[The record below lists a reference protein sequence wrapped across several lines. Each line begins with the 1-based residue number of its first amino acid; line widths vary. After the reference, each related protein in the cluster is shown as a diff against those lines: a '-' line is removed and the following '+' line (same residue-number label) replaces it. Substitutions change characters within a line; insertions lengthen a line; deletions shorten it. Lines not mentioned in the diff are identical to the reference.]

1 MKKNP
6 IRTMAL
12 YHAIAQNI
20 VLITNARLAFEDIQ
34 EDQRTA
40 WETEDALFNATAEVT
55 WERKLIPKAGSKTR
69 ADSLGHEDCRDGHHV
84 LSENPTNMLDIVGSM
99 ARTAVREQGYR
110 SVMGLI
116 PGKPVLPTK
125 RSTAMSRFTNT
136 ALILTAIKRP
146 GRWVVSGRCP

>member
-6 IRTMAL
+6 IRTMVL
-12 YHAIAQNI
+12 CHAIAQNI
-20 VLITNARLAFEDIQ
+20 VLITNARMAFEDIH

-69 ADSLGHEDCRDGHHV
+69 ADSLGDENCRDGHHV
-84 LSENPTNMLDIVGSM
+84 LSENPTNLLDNVGSM
-99 ARTAVREQGYR
+99 ARTTVHEQGNR

-116 PGKPVLPTK
+116 PDKPMLPTN
-125 RSTAMSRFTNT
+125 RSIAMTRFTNT
-136 ALILTAIKRP
+136 ILILTAVK
-146 GRWVVSGRCP
+146 